1 MSQENLEAKKF
12 RMQKTLKILN
22 KLYPSDGTAL
32 RSKSVFQLAISVI
45 LSAQCTD
52 VRVNIVTKEL
62 FKNYRKPIDFVKISQ
77 KDLEKIIFSTGF
89 YRAKAKNIK
98 GMAQIVHEKYND
110 KVPKTME
117 ELIELPGVAR
127 KTGNII
133 LSAGYGIVDGIA
145 VDTHVKRLSNRLGFT
160 VSQNPEIIERDLME
174 LAPKE
179 KWTDLSNQLI
189 WHGRRVCA
197 ARKPNCGCC
206 KLNDFCPSAFK
217 FS

>member
-1 MSQENLEAKKF
+1 MNKKE

-22 KLYPSDGTAL
+22 KLYPTDGTAL
-32 RSKSVFQLAISVI
+32 RSTSVFQLAIAVI

-62 FKNYRKPIDFVKISQ
+62 FKNYKMPEDFVKLSQ

-98 GMAQIVHEKYND
+98 GMAKIVHEKYNG

-160 VSQNPEIIERDLME
+160 KSQNPVIIEQDLMQ
-174 LAPKE
+174 LVPKE
-179 KWTDLSNQLI
+179 KWWDLSNQLI
-189 WHGRRVCA
+189 WHGRRVCD
-197 ARKPNCGCC
+197 ARKPNCEGC
-206 KLNDFCPSAFK
+206 KLNGFCPSAFK
-217 FS
+217 V

>member
-1 MSQENLEAKKF
+1 MNKKE

-22 KLYPSDGTAL
+22 KLYPDGTAL
-32 RSKSVFQLAISVI
+32 RSTSVFQLAISVI

-62 FKNYRKPIDFVKISQ
+62 FKKYKKPIDFVKMSQ

-98 GMAQIVHEKYND
+98 GMAQIVHEKYKD

-117 ELIELPGVAR
+117 ELLELPGVAR

-133 LSAGYGIVDGIA
+133 LSAGYGIVEGIA

-160 VSQNPEIIERDLME
+160 KSQNPVIIEQDLMQ

-189 WHGRRVCA
+189 WHGRRVCE
-197 ARKPNCGCC
+197 ARKPNCEGC

-217 FS
+217 V

>member
-1 MSQENLEAKKF
+1 MNKKE

-22 KLYPSDGTAL
+22 KLYPRDGTAL
-32 RSKSVFQLAISVI
+32 RSTSVFQLAIAVI

-52 VRVNIVTKEL
+52 DRVNIVTKEL
-62 FKNYRKPIDFVKISQ
+62 FKKHRKPIDFVKISQ

-98 GMAQIVHEKYND
+98 GMAKIVHEKYND

-117 ELIELPGVAR
+117 ELLELPGVAR

-133 LSAGYGIVDGIA
+133 LSAGYGIIEGIA

-160 VSQNPEIIERDLME
+160 ESKNAVIIERDLME
-174 LAPKE
+174 LVPKD
-179 KWTDLSNQLI
+179 KWWDLSNQLI
-189 WHGRRVCA
+189 WHGRRVCD
-197 ARKPNCGCC
+197 ARKPNCKAC

-217 FS
+217 V